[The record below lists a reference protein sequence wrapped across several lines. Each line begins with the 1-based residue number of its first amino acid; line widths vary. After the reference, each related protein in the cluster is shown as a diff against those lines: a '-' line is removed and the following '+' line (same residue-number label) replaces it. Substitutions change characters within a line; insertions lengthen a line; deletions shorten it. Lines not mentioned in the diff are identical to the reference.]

1 MDKESDI
8 SQYPLYAAGCYMKIC
23 HSAGY
28 NIVTRYS
35 SWVTSDTKNK
45 LDHFPDNL
53 GFQLIRDKS
62 DTLRSQIV
70 ASTGKGEN
78 SAETGF

>member
-1 MDKESDI
+1 M
-8 SQYPLYAAGCYMKIC
+8 SQYLLYAARGCMKIC

-53 GFQLIRDKS
+53 GFQLIRDEP

-70 ASTGKGEN
+70 TSNGKGEN

>member
-8 SQYPLYAAGCYMKIC
+8 SQYLLYAAGYYTKTCY
-23 HSAGY
+23 SAGY

-53 GFQLIRDKS
+53 GF
-62 DTLRSQIV
+62 
-70 ASTGKGEN
+70 
-78 SAETGF
+78 